1 VKLLEM
7 KRNIT
12 IKDVAEK
19 SGFSVATVSAVI
31 NGKNI
36 VSPKT
41 KTIIENVIEELNY
54 HPNEV
59 ARSLKVSKTSSI
71 AILVRAINNPFY
83 LQVVLGLE
91 EVAWK
96 HKFEI
101 LFCSIGPNLEREE
114 EYIDSLINR
123 RVDGV
128 VIATSTLDRQNSLQK
143 LKVNKIPYVFVN
155 RRPKKLQ
162 EHEWFV
168 GLDNR
173 KASKLIMEHLYE
185 LGVKKIAYLSG
196 PREYSTFYQRYE
208 GFLSVTEKLNITVT
222 DEMIF
227 ESDFTKEEGFRI
239 TEQLLSIEDKPEA
252 IFCSSDLLAS
262 GAYLAIKKRG
272 LKIPDDILLVGIDN
286 SEVTDLIDLTT
297 IEPQAKEMGKI
308 VGNLLIDLI
317 EHGESSFDQETLL
330 EPLLVVRKSTQLK
343 K

>member
-1 VKLLEM
+1 LEN
-7 KRNIT
+7 KKNIT

-19 SGFSVATVSAVI
+19 SGYSVATVSAVI
-31 NGKNI
+31 NGKDI
-36 VSPKT
+36 VSPRT
-41 KTIIENVIEELNY
+41 KTIIEKAIEELNY
-54 HPNEV
+54 RPNEV

-91 EVAWK
+91 EIAWK
-96 HKFEI
+96 YHYEI

-114 EYIDSLINR
+114 EYIENLIDR

-128 VIATSTLDRQNSLQK
+128 VIATSTLERQDSLQK
-143 LKVNKIPYVFVN
+143 LKANKIPYVFVN

-173 KASKLIMEHLYE
+173 KASKIIIEHLHE

-196 PREYSTFYQRYE
+196 PREFSTFYQRLE
-208 GFLSVTEKLNITVT
+208 GVISIVEKLDLSIPT
-222 DEMIF
+222 EMIF
-227 ESDFTKEEGFRI
+227 ESDFTKEEGYRI
-239 TEQLLSIEDKPEA
+239 TNQLLSLKDKPEA

-262 GAYLAIKKRG
+262 GAYLAIKDHG
-272 LKIPDDILLVGIDN
+272 LKMPEDILLVGIDN

-297 IEPQAKEMGKI
+297 IEPQAKEMGKV

-317 EHGESSFDQETLL
+317 NNGESSYDQETLL
-330 EPLLVVRKSTQLK
+330 EPRLVIRKSTQLK

>member
-1 VKLLEM
+1 MELK
-7 KRNIT
+7 KNIT

-31 NGKNI
+31 NGKDI

-41 KTIIENVIEELNY
+41 KTIIEQTIEELNY
-54 HPNEV
+54 RPNEV

-71 AILVRAINNPFY
+71 AILVRALTNPLY

-91 EVAWK
+91 EIAWK
-96 HKFEI
+96 HGYEI

-114 EYIDSLINR
+114 EYIDNLINR

-128 VIATSTLDRQNSLQK
+128 IIATSTLDRQESLQK
-143 LKVNKIPYVFVN
+143 LKDNKIPYVFVN

-173 KASKLIMEHLYE
+173 KASKLITEHLHE
-185 LGVKKIAYLSG
+185 LGAKRVAYLSG
-196 PREYSTFYQRYE
+196 PREFSTFYQRLE
-208 GFLSVTEKLNITVT
+208 GFLSIAKQLKMPVME
-222 DEMIF
+222 EYIF
-227 ESDFTKEEGFRI
+227 ESDFTKEEGYRI
-239 TEQLLSIEDKPEA
+239 TDQLLSLQEKPDA

-262 GAYLAIKKRG
+262 GAYMAIKDRG
-272 LKIPDDILLVGIDN
+272 LNLPEDILLVGIDN
-286 SEVTDLIDLTT
+286 SEVTDLIGITT
-297 IEPQAKEMGKI
+297 IDPQATEMGRL
-308 VGNLLIDLI
+308 VGNLLTDLI
-317 EHGESSFDQETLL
+317 ENGESSFDQETLL
-330 EPLLVVRKSTQLK
+330 EPMLVVRNSTKLK

>member
-1 VKLLEM
+1 MELK
-7 KRNIT
+7 KNIT

-41 KTIIENVIEELNY
+41 KTIIEKAIEELKY
-54 HPNEV
+54 SPNEV

-71 AILVRAINNPFY
+71 AILVRALTNPFY

-91 EVAWK
+91 EIAWK
-96 HKFEI
+96 LGYEI

-114 EYIDSLINR
+114 EYIDNLINR

-128 VIATSTLDRQNSLQK
+128 VIATSTLDRQESLQK
-143 LKVNKIPYVFVN
+143 LKDNKIPYVFVN

-173 KASKLIMEHLYE
+173 KASKLITEHLHE
-185 LGVKKIAYLSG
+185 LGAKRVAYLSG
-196 PREYSTFYQRYE
+196 PREFSTFYQRLE
-208 GFLSVTEKLNITVT
+208 GFLSIAKQLKMPVMEEYV
-222 DEMIF
+222 F
-227 ESDFTKEEGFRI
+227 ESDFTKEEGYRI
-239 TEQLLSIEDKPEA
+239 TDQLISLQEKPDA

-262 GAYLAIKKRG
+262 GAYMAIKDRG
-272 LKIPDDILLVGIDN
+272 LNLPEDILLVGIDN
-286 SEVTDLIDLTT
+286 SEVTDLIGITT
-297 IEPQAKEMGKI
+297 IDPQATEMGRL
-308 VGNLLIDLI
+308 VGNLLTDLI
-317 EHGESSFDQETLL
+317 ENGESSFDQETLL
-330 EPLLVVRKSTQLK
+330 EPMLVVRNSTKLK